1 MAPMAEARDVYYL
14 DGSRNQQ
21 GPVSADEITRL
32 VRNGAIRRDTLVWYA
47 GMPEWCPASQ
57 VNAFASLF
65 LQEMPR
71 RPPAAPAPH
80 PGQVQAPRF
89 PDMAPE
95 RMAPVALDDNDGPTD
110 RLRAQLGVWGL
121 FWRTFLVII
130 GNFVVIPAPW
140 TATAVYRY
148 FAQNTWLPDG
158 RRLTFAGKAG
168 DIWYVFI
175 GLAGLGL
182 LGQITQ
188 WAPLITLPLSA
199 CLNYL
204 VFRWLC
210 QKVGSEDGSVK
221 LAFTGGFWGYVGWN
235 VLIFLSIMTI
245 IGWAWVLK
253 FFMRWACRKISGTVN
268 FDFVGTGWG
277 ILWRTLVFSLA
288 SVFVIPFPWL
298 LRWYSVWLLRQVR
311 VENLAAHFD

>member
-1 MAPMAEARDVYYL
+1 MAEARDVYYL

-21 GPVSADEITRL
+21 GPVSTDEIVSL
-32 VRNGAIRRDTLVWYA
+32 VRSGAVRRDTLVWYA
-47 GMPEWCPASQ
+47 GMPDWRPAGQ
-57 VNAFASLF
+57 VNELASLF
-65 LQEMPR
+65 VQATSP
-71 RPPAAPAPH
+71 RPPAAPPPH
-80 PGQVQAPRF
+80 PGQIQAPRF
-89 PDMAPE
+89 SDMAPE
-95 RMAPVALDDNDGPTD
+95 RTAPAFGPDEPTD

-121 FWRTFLVII
+121 FWRTFLVVI

-140 TATAVYRY
+140 TATALYRY
-148 FAQNTWLPDG
+148 FGENTWLPDG

-168 DIWYVFI
+168 DIWYIFI

-188 WAPLITLPLSA
+188 WAPLITLPVSF

-210 QKVGSEDGSVK
+210 GKVGSEDGSVK
-221 LAFTGGFWGYVGWN
+221 LAFTGGFWGYLGWN
-235 VLIFLSIMTI
+235 VLIVLSLMTI

-253 FFMRWACRKISGTVN
+253 FFMRWACRNISGTVN
-268 FDFVGTGWG
+268 FDFVGSGWG
-277 ILWRTLVFSLA
+277 ILWRAIVFTLGSI
-288 SVFVIPFPWL
+288 FVIPFPWL
-298 LRWYSVWLLRQVR
+298 LRWYSVWFLRQVR